1 PDSSFSLPLRFTTSV
16 SSLKSSIVGTS
27 HRRRPPTNPLV
38 VHCIHRSYD
47 SVNFPAGVVSSRSDS
62 QSSCAILSSKVVG
75 QEQPPESRSGGEN
88 GLAAADS
95 ISSVNGHK
103 TIDLDLVP
111 IDKAALDLV

>member
-1 PDSSFSLPLRFTTSV
+1 ML
-16 SSLKSSIVGTS
+16 II
-27 HRRRPPTNPLV
+27 HY
-38 VHCIHRSYD
+38 IHRSYD
-47 SVNFPAGVVSSRSDS
+47 SVNFPAGVVSSRSDW

-88 GLAAADS
+88 GHVAAHYIAF
-95 ISSVNGHK
+95 VNGHK